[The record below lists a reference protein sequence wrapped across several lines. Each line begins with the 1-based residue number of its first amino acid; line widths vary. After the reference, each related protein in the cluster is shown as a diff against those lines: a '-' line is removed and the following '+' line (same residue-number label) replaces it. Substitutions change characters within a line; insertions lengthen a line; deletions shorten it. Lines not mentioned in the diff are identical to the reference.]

1 MATATV
7 VIPSGS
13 SQTRCPVGS
22 QLVSQVARIV
32 GGEGENKVRAA
43 ALDTINRVRVRMNRR
58 DWRFTKTTAS
68 AITLVDGTATY
79 SLPAAFKRPNYAQL
93 IDSDGDVFKKLH
105 YRDDAWFSAWQEQQ
119 SGTGLPDVYELRNDQ
134 ADGLITLYR
143 PPNAETAADF
153 TLRVEFYSRI
163 TVISDSTAAVDYPE
177 EMCDVLIYGGQYL
190 LLKEREKDNL
200 ELIAI
205 ARSDYDRAFSDL
217 IRYDRQFDDN
227 RSRFSIS
234 RAPIPFGSILLR
246 ID

>member
-32 GGEGENKVRAA
+32 GGEGENKVRSA

-58 DWRFTKTTAS
+58 DWRFTKTTHT

-79 SLPAAFKRPNYAQL
+79 SLPAAFKRPVFAQL
-93 IDSDGDVFKKLH
+93 LDSNSKVFSKLE
-105 YRDDAWFSAWQEQQ
+105 YKDDAWFAAWWEQQ
-119 SGTGLPDVYELRNDQ
+119 DGTGPPTVYELRNDQ
-134 ADGLITLYR
+134 ADGLVTVY
-143 PPNAETAADF
+143 PTPDAGAAADH
-153 TLRVEFYSRI
+153 TLRVEYFSRI
-163 TVISDSTAAVDYPE
+163 TVISDSTVAVDFPE

-190 LLKEREKDNL
+190 LLKEREKDNR
-200 ELIAI
+200 ELLAI
-205 ARSDYDRAFSDL
+205 ARADYDRAFSDL

-227 RSRFSIS
+227 RTRFRIS
-234 RAPIPFGSILLR
+234 PGVKAFGTLFIKV
-246 ID
+246 